1 MFYKQYVLEFE
12 LHISVVP
19 VNCSVSDP
27 ALGRSGLTQTNV
39 PRFNVQ
45 QTYEHISERQ
55 AYDVETEFLPPR
67 RTIYGAGSDYPRCI
81 AVVVCGWTGPDERLN
96 RRYCGNRYGPDR
108 SGGERGKSFDH
119 ERGYESD
126 KHAEYNVIWPVQLWF
141 AGAGQLQGPG

>member
-19 VNCSVSDP
+19 VNCSVNDP

-55 AYDVETEFLPPR
+55 AYDVETEYLPPQR
-67 RTIYGAGSDYPRCI
+67 AIHGAGVDHPLRPALVVGRRLPADYGCPRQHPGI
-81 AVVVCGWTGPDERLN
+81 K
-96 RRYCGNRYGPDR
+96 DR
-108 SGGERGKSFDH
+108 
-119 ERGYESD
+119 
-126 KHAEYNVIWPVQLWF
+126 A
-141 AGAGQLQGPG
+141 